1 MFHMK
6 HPPLQI
12 LLKKG
17 RGVYILET
25 IFGGDVRL
33 QRVEEAMKLVRGMT
47 LAEIKAV
54 VSQATQYHD
63 SIVLAMDPKWRKPDP
78 HWEADL

>member
-1 MFHMK
+1 
-6 HPPLQI
+6 
-12 LLKKG
+12 LKKG